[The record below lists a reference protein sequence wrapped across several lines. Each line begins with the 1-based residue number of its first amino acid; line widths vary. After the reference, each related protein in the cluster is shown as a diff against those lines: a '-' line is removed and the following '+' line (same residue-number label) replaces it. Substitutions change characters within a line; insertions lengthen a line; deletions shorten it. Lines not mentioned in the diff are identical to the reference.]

1 MRVRVRTTI
10 GQPVAHIHVD
20 DDEFQRLQTIKAL
33 IRATCTCTNTQNKT
47 MPYQLDHQK
56 LMVCEKMGVRMY

>member
-1 MRVRVRTTI
+1 MRVRTTI
-10 GQPVAHIHVD
+10 GQPVSHVHGG

-47 MPYQLDHQK
+47 MPYQLHHQK
-56 LMVCEKMGVRMY
+56 LMVCEKMGVKMY